1 MRVRARVLGAVAASA
16 AVAMVGIAV
25 VGLPTTGPV
34 PPAAESRVIALTGSD
49 DDRDESDDD
58 RDDESV
64 ARTADGLPFELEI
77 DPELDAEFGP
87 RPVNAVR
94 AAEIA
99 VGEFGGRV
107 VAAELDEEGG
117 RPIWEIELAGAAV
130 GEIDVDAIHGRIR

>member
-1 MRVRARVLGAVAASA
+1 MRVRTRVLGAVAASA
-16 AVAMVGIAV
+16 AVAVVGIAV
-25 VGLPTTGPV
+25 LGLPAAPV
-34 PPAAESRVIALTGSD
+34 PPAAGSTVIALTGSD
-49 DDRDESDDD
+49 DG
-58 RDDESV
+58 DDESTG
-64 ARTADGLPFELEI
+64 RTADGLAFELEI

-99 VGEFGGRV
+99 VAEFGGRV

-130 GEIDVDAIHGRIR
+130 GEIDVDAIDGRIR